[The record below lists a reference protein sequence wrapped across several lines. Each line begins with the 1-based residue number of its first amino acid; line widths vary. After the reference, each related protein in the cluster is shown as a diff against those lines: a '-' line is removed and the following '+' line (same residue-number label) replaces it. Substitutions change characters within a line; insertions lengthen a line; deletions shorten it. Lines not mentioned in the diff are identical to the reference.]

1 MQSRNAMPE
10 GGGTLTA
17 HRPVVNSRR
26 GMVASAH
33 YEASLAGLRMFLQG
47 GNAVDAVVAAAAT
60 LNVVEPFMSGLGG
73 IGFLLISRNYG
84 QERRVLNFSGVVP
97 KGAVPEAFTPE
108 NHSIGVR
115 CPLVPGNPPRS
126 GALHVGPRWNW
137 IPADTPQ
144 LWTRASRA

>member
-10 GGGTLTA
+10 GGGVLTA

-47 GNAVDAVVAAAAT
+47 GNAVDAVVAAATA

-73 IGFLLISRNYG
+73 IGFLLISRNHG

-97 KGAVPEAFTPE
+97 GAESPK
-108 NHSIGVR
+108 
-115 CPLVPGNPPRS
+115 PLLLKITALVS
-126 GALHVGPRWNW
+126 GAPWF
-137 IPADTPQ
+137 PATP
-144 LWTRASRA
+144 TAG